1 MHRICAA
8 IDRAVPQKTYL
19 CTSPVT
25 GPSDRHN
32 IQTSAKN
39 PTAIKNLGF
48 LAACVNCREGGRRAL
63 AAFHEYPFPSSM
75 SSDVDVPLCVVS
87 SSPSLA
93 CEMRTDILRSRRLLS
108 VSLRS
113 RFRWTCRVEDL
124 GGGESS
130 FAVGGAGAQDFS
142 TTCAARDVA
151 EGSSSSRCGRSD
163 SVL

>member
-1 MHRICAA
+1 MHMICAA
-8 IDRAVPQKTYL
+8 IDRAVPQMTYL
-19 CTSPVT
+19 CTSPAT
-25 GPSDRHN
+25 GPSDRHK
-32 IQTSAKN
+32 IQTNAKN
-39 PTAIKNLGF
+39 PTAIRNRGF
-48 LAACVNCREGGRRAL
+48 LAACVNCREGGRRAR

-75 SSDVDVPLCVVS
+75 SSDEDVPLCVS
-87 SSPSLA
+87 LSPSLA

-130 FAVGGAGAQDFS
+130 FAVWGAGAQDFS

-163 SVL
+163 WVL